1 MIRLVVAQTPHEID
15 ALKPVWEQLYSQQ
28 EEATLFQS
36 FRWNRLAANFFSR
49 ERPYVMVVESDSGA
63 ALIPAAI
70 RNRSHLSLLG
80 EELFDYRDVLC
91 AGDATVLAYGWRA
104 LAELGLPLVMTP
116 FREGGALERWNEF
129 QITDFCKAPSVG
141 PGISADEFASSHS
154 RSARQLRRLARAG
167 VALARY
173 GGENHRLL
181 REIYSRKATLCN
193 GCGNLFADSSR
204 IDFILAVAGDA
215 PTQCQIFTLETTSTL
230 VAALVAFQDGEV
242 RRFYTTYFNP
252 EWGHYSPGLALLFE
266 ATRLSLA
273 EGLSCDYMTGEQGYK
288 LRLATGSVQLYRA
301 QGKLSQ
307 RGIREREVSL
317 AARD

>member
-1 MIRLVVAQTPHEID
+1 MIRLVVAQTPYEID
-15 ALKPVWEQLYSQQ
+15 ALKPAWEQLYSQQ

-36 FRWNRLAANFFSR
+36 FRWNRVAASFFPR
-49 ERPYVMVVESDSGA
+49 ERPYVVFVESDSGA

-70 RNRSHLSLLG
+70 RIGSQLSLLG

-91 AGDATVLAYGWRA
+91 AGEAAALAYAWHT
-104 LAELGLPLVMTP
+104 LAELGLPLGMTP
-116 FREGGALERWNEF
+116 FRAGGALERWNEF
-129 QITDFCKAPSVG
+129 QITDFCKAPRVG

-167 VALARY
+167 VAVARY
-173 GGENHRLL
+173 GGEHHQLL
-181 REIYSRKATLCN
+181 RETYSRKATLSN

-204 IDFILAVAGDA
+204 VDFMIAVAGGA
-215 PTQCQIFTLETTSTL
+215 PAECQIFTLETASTL
-230 VAALVAFQDGEV
+230 VAALVTFQDGKV

-252 EWGHYSPGLALLFE
+252 TWGEYSPGLALLFE
-266 ATRLSLA
+266 ATRVSLA

-307 RGIREREVSL
+307 SGIREREVSL
-317 AARD
+317 AG